1 MSRSRKKTS
10 IIKDK
15 GDDTYNKRFR
25 RTNKTLMRSGKEPKQ
40 MREVVNSYDV
50 CDYINAY
57 TPSDDYYKKAKR
69 K

>member
-25 RTNKTLMRSGKEPKQ
+25 RTNKTLMRSGKEPKH

-50 CDYINAY
+50 CDYINVF

>member
-1 MSRSRKKTS
+1 MSRSRKKAS

-15 GDDTYNKRFR
+15 GDDTYNRRFR
-25 RTNKTLMRSGKEPKQ
+25 RTNKTLINSGKEPKQ

-50 CDYINAY
+50 CDYIFTFNS
-57 TPSDDYYKKAKR
+57 SDDYYKKAKR